1 MNLMIQPKGS
11 ATVNAIKESILKA
24 KHKSSYCLVE
34 TLEKDLAV
42 LQLEIRHG
50 VIIGSELDIKLEW
63 FNQATNSLAGKIQS
77 LQKIGETLNTYE
89 RNEIKYFIN
98 RVSSFWMRANKQVY
112 REYAKIRVASRTISG
127 TPLSLLLE
135 KIRKEA
141 NAVRVS
147 LQIGE
152 VIYDQEYVSKGYS
165 IFEEISNLLRSLERC
180 DEKIQQYL
188 AICKITPYLL
198 ELDKAV
204 DKFASSADFLTIS
217 NTTTSELSAFPVLV
231 KLLTGELFGQDT
243 INPNSVM
250 VECTQRKPVFITKNN
265 RRKIDIPIV
274 APMKT
279 SKNLTYICTVPS

>member
-1 MNLMIQPKGS
+1 MYPQ
-11 ATVNAIKESILKA
+11 
-24 KHKSSYCLVE
+24 
-34 TLEKDLAV
+34 LAV

-98 RVSSFWMRANKQVY
+98 RVSSFWMRANKQVYTQLYFISPRNVSSNKNLIQVY